1 MCQYIDVKKLVN
13 ALPEKNECSFYSTNH
28 YYHPEISVE
37 LPICVSNEESFEAVQ
52 TKKVQTCTI
61 LYNLPDS
68 HYVNFNGFRFN
79 TGVYSLSGVIRNNF
93 CGFFYASV
101 HNSCAHS
108 QVIPSG
114 TCSGSLSIKKYYD
127 INER

>member
-1 MCQYIDVKKLVN
+1 MCQYIDIQKLVN
-13 ALPEKNECSFYSTNH
+13 ALPEKNECSLNSANH
-28 YYHPEISVE
+28 YHHPEISIE
-37 LPICVSNEESFEAVQ
+37 LPICLFNDELFEAVQ

-68 HYVNFNGFRFN
+68 HYVEFNGFKFN

-101 HNSCAHS
+101 HNSCIHT
-108 QVIPSG
+108 QVIPTG
-114 TCSGSLSIKKYYD
+114 TCLGSLSIKKYYD
-127 INER
+127 TDE